1 MVRRGLCALAALF
14 AAPLPAAPPPPP
26 PSYVSDVA
34 TLLTANGGSEPQARI
49 AEFVADDVKVYVND
63 RMVAQGKAAWLNY
76 AGSRPASAGLLGHSE
91 GWAEGGGS
99 LMIVD
104 QFDTIDRSKLPK
116 DFIVDPRFDAR
127 STLYEFG
134 EDQKIH
140 AIRTL
145 IGAGFWIKP

>member
-1 MVRRGLCALAALF
+1 VVKRLVLCASATLI
-14 AAPLPAAPPPPP
+14 AAPLSAAPPPPP

-34 TLLTANGGSEPQARI
+34 TLLTANSAPQARLVD
-49 AEFVADDVKVYVND
+49 FVADDVRVYVND
-63 RMVAQGKAAWLNY
+63 RVVAQGKANWLQY
-76 AGSRPASAGLLGHSE
+76 ASVRPASAGLLGYSE
-91 GWAEGGGS
+91 GWAEDGGS

-116 DFIVDPRFDAR
+116 DFIVDARFDTR

-134 EDQKIH
+134 KDHKIH

-145 IGAGFWIKP
+145 IGTGFWIKP